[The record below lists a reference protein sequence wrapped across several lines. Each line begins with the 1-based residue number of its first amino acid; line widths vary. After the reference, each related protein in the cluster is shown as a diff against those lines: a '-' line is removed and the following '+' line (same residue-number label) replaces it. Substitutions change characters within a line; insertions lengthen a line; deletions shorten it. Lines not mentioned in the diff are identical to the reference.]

1 MGREQTGRGSLAGL
15 ELYKAIERTRATW
28 CGPSPDRLAR
38 FDARLLAR
46 SAEKKNR
53 LTDGIVAANNYCR
66 AAALRCDFVLQPL
79 IGFRRSPVGTETK
92 IVQTYGRLYPRLF
105 VLAAQMYR
113 DA

>member
-66 AAALRCDFVLQPL
+66 APALRCDFELQPL
-79 IGFRRSPVGTETK
+79 IGFRRSPAGPETK
-92 IVQTYGRLYPRLF
+92 IVQPNGSLYPRRFL
-105 VLAAQMYR
+105 LPAHLYR
-113 DA
+113 NP